1 MPVILK
7 SLNINPA
14 RITSEF
20 LNKFLVTNK
29 VYGITQDPKTKNY
42 IMVLDYICETCKSAC
57 YAIYFQQNL
66 ENWTSGSKDI
76 DRFIRNTQLSNHDN
90 KCQALEWIPYDSFD
104 DIEYIAKGGFGLI
117 YRARW
122 IDGHIDK
129 WDNDNKNWGR
139 KDQNMF
145 VALKILNKS
154 KNVKLEFMN
163 EITSHYKLN
172 SHKCIIKLYGIS
184 QDPETEN
191 YIMVLDYA
199 ENGDF
204 RSYLDAN
211 YNKLSWNN
219 KINYLHS
226 IAHGLKDIHESEL
239 IHRDLHIA
247 EEIKK
252 TLSQWFRESFDL
264 ESTKYAEIKNQIK
277 EAEIFN
283 ISSDSNTFSTSLG
296 LSYETHSEAIYTSRP
311 LNFDNLP
318 EPKNSD
324 DYYKNNDNIISK
336 EFSESLQINISQLEN
351 NNNLF
356 KPKISNNISKKSLES
371 LQVGTSQLFI
381 GNGNISEL
389 ENSVEHY
396 EQDDNIAGK
405 ESLESLQIN
414 ATQLKIDD
422 NKLSKSIN
430 IVDYEKNNNILIME
444 SSVTSLKIDIPQSNT
459 NMSFR
464 ILCIT
469 FAIAYLSSLTYVAYM
484 QYMDAFIK

>member
-1 MPVILK
+1 MLQ
-7 SLNINPA
+7 
-14 RITSEF
+14 RI
-20 LNKFLVTNK
+20 
-29 VYGITQDPKTKNY
+29 Q
-42 IMVLDYICETCKSAC
+42 
-57 YAIYFQQNL
+57 
-66 ENWTSGSKDI
+66 
-76 DRFIRNTQLSNHDN
+76 
-90 KCQALEWIPYDSFD
+90 KC
-104 DIEYIAKGGFGLI
+104 
-117 YRARW
+117 
-122 IDGHIDK
+122 
-129 WDNDNKNWGR
+129 
-139 KDQNMF
+139 
-145 VALKILNKS
+145 
-154 KNVKLEFMN
+154 
-163 EITSHYKLN
+163 
-172 SHKCIIKLYGIS
+172 
-184 QDPETEN
+184 
-191 YIMVLDYA
+191 
-199 ENGDF
+199 
-204 RSYLDAN
+204 LDAN
-211 YNKLSWNN
+211 PLNRPK
-219 KINYLHS
+219 
-226 IAHGLKDIHESEL
+226 
-239 IHRDLHIA
+239 A